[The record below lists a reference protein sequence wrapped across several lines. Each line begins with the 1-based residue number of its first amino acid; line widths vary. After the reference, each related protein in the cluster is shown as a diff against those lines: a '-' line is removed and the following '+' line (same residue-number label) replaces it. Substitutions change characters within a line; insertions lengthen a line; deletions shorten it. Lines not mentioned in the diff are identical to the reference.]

1 MPIASI
7 ARPTTSRAHYQRE
20 VLPLRKIISDETL
33 LRYNAMQIDVFA
45 LLTEA
50 RQRIA
55 ATAAAIEAQRDF
67 WLASTNL
74 SPPSPAAADR
84 RHRRIAEY
92 RCCHRTGDAAA
103 H

>member
-1 MPIASI
+1 M
-7 ARPTTSRAHYQRE
+7 TSRAHYQRE

-45 LLTEA
+45 LLAEA

-55 ATAAAIEAQRDF
+55 ATTAAIEAQRDF
-67 WLASTNL
+67 WLAERQSGRRRCRRQVG
-74 SPPSPAAADR
+74 R
-84 RHRRIAEY
+84 RHRRCD
-92 RCCHRTGDAAA
+92 RTQQLPPTGDAAGG